1 MEAMQSD
8 RAIIAVGLLI
18 AGLAGCGEAADR
30 GVAAVVNGYRITY
43 DELEDYH
50 RQQMPGQED
59 LPSEEQSQ
67 MLRLNLLREMIDR
80 QILLQKAESVGLV
93 AVDDEVDARYNE
105 FRTPFPSEEEFESSL
120 RERGMSPAELRVS
133 IRRNLTIEK
142 LFNREITSRVS
153 VAEPEM
159 RHYYEENSAS
169 FSRPEP
175 QLHLAQIV
183 VTAEAESP
191 PPNLLNDDAKD
202 RKAASEKITML
213 AQRLAAGEEF
223 DTLAQNYS
231 EDPASTPSGGD
242 LGFIPQSSLEKA
254 PLALRRI
261 VAALSPG
268 ETSPVVEIDGV
279 YRIIQF
285 IEQQPAGLRD
295 FSDPSVQQ
303 EIQETL
309 RNRKDQLLRS
319 AFLEVARSEAQVDN
333 LLARQIVDSYGLAD

>member
-1 MEAMQSD
+1 MMQSC
-8 RAIIAVGLLI
+8 RAVIAAVLLI
-18 AGLAGCGEAADR
+18 AGLSGCGDAADG

-59 LPSEEQSQ
+59 PPSDEQSR

-105 FRTPFPSEEEFESSL
+105 FRTPFPADEEFEASL

-159 RHYYEENSAS
+159 RRYYEENSAS

-191 PPNLLNDDAKD
+191 PPNLLNDDATD

-213 AQRLAAGEEF
+213 AQRLAAGEDF

-231 EDPASTPSGGD
+231 EDPASAASGGD
-242 LGFIPQSSLEKA
+242 LGYIPQSSLEKA
-254 PLALRRI
+254 PVALRRI

-285 IEQQPAGLRD
+285 MEQQPAGLRD
-295 FSDPSVQQ
+295 FSDPSVQR

-319 AFLEVARSEAQVDN
+319 AFLEVARSEAKVEN
-333 LLARQIVDSYGLAD
+333 LLAKQIVDSYGLAN

>member
-1 MEAMQSD
+1 MKTMRYYCAV
-8 RAIIAVGLLI
+8 IAVLI
-18 AGLAGCGEAADR
+18 LAGLAGCGGGADE
-30 GVAAVVNGYRITY
+30 GVAAIVNGYRITY

-50 RQQMPGQED
+50 RQQMPGQD
-59 LPSEEQSQ
+59 DPPSEEQSR

-93 AVDDEVDARYNE
+93 AVDDEVDARYKE
-105 FRTPFPSEEEFESSL
+105 FRTPFPSDEEFEASL
-120 RERGMSPAELRVS
+120 RERGMSPAELQVF

-153 VAEPEM
+153 VTEPEM
-159 RHYYEENSAS
+159 RQYYEENSAS

-175 QLHLAQIV
+175 QMHLAQIV
-183 VTAEAESP
+183 VTSEAESP

-202 RKAASEKITML
+202 RAAASAKITML
-213 AQRLAAGEEF
+213 AQRLAAGEDF

-279 YRIIQF
+279 YRIIRYM
-285 IEQQPAGLRD
+285 EQQPAGLRD
-295 FSDPSVQQ
+295 FSDPGVQQ

-319 AFLEVARSEAQVDN
+319 AFLEVARSEADVEN
-333 LLARQIVDSYGLAD
+333 LLAKQIVDSYGIAD